1 MKCPHCQSE
10 NPETSRFCADCGSR
24 LKNADDI
31 ENLQTMTLPPSGKVI
46 APGTIFADK
55 YKILRQL
62 GRGGMGEVYL
72 AEDATLGRKVALKL
86 FARRDLFGP

>member
-24 LKNADDI
+24 LKNVDDI
-31 ENLQTMTLPPSGKVI
+31 ENLQTMTLRPSGKVL
-46 APGTIFADK
+46 APGTIFAAK
-55 YKILRQL
+55 YKILRHL